1 MSVGSNIY
9 PEFGITALTTKYISR
24 DLFPF
29 VGGTASTQC
38 FLGASFSGKKAPVG
52 YSAIRASA
60 AAGFGIAVDSSG
72 NVYTTGNYNSLF
84 SVPVPIN
91 TFGTV
96 STASGL
102 SLPVAT
108 SANDMYVI
116 KWNALGTLTA
126 YTHMGGNGNDSG
138 YEIAADSTG
147 NVYVTGFYQSTLTV
161 PLRTFGTAPSSTGVS
176 MPASTSTSDA
186 FVIRWN
192 PNGTLGGYS
201 NLKGSGADT
210 GNSIAFDSTGNIYI
224 TGQYTATAIV
234 PINTFGTAPVASGV
248 NLPISTVADMFV
260 IRWNPNGTLGGY
272 SNLKGTGADSG
283 QGIAVDS
290 TGNVYVAG
298 FYTSTGIV
306 PINTLGTAPAAS
318 GVNLP
323 ISGVSNVF
331 VIRWNPNGTLGGYS
345 TFGGTGNN
353 QGNGIAV
360 DSARNIYVTG
370 YYQSTGLVPINTF
383 GTAPAATGVSMPA
396 TNASTNDAFVIK
408 WNANGTLAGYS
419 TIRGINSDAGNRI
432 AVDSARNI
440 YITGQY
446 SSNTA
451 TIPINTFGTAP
462 VASGVSLPISN
473 VNGLSDAFVIKWNA
487 NGTVGGYSTVKGNR
501 SNFDVGNCIAV
512 DSGGNFIYATGS
524 YISTVP
530 VPLNTFGT
538 APAATGVSLPSTVNS
553 TLSDSYVIKW
563 QP

>member
-1 MSVGSNIY
+1 MVLPTSPPKPMSVGSNIY

-248 NLPISTVADMFV
+248 NLPIS
-260 IRWNPNGTLGGY
+260 
-272 SNLKGTGADSG
+272 
-283 QGIAVDS
+283 
-290 TGNVYVAG
+290 
-298 FYTSTGIV
+298 
-306 PINTLGTAPAAS
+306 
-318 GVNLP
+318 
-323 ISGVSNVF
+323 GVSNVF